1 MSQTS
6 DKRGRGRP
14 RREGADAEIL
24 AVARAMLAERGYREL
39 SVDEIAERAG
49 VAKTTVYRRWPS
61 KGTLVAAAI
70 APAAPATSSADEL
83 LHETQ
88 TMLEPLADAQDDAEI
103 LGVIRA
109 ILAPRRIAL
118 TRLLHGDAA
127 RADALLGALWLRLFV
142 K

>member
-1 MSQTS
+1 MSETS
-6 DKRGRGRP
+6 QKRGRGRP
-14 RREGADAEIL
+14 RREGADEEIL
-24 AVARAMLAERGYREL
+24 AVARTMLAERGYSDL

-70 APAAPATSSADEL
+70 APTAPATTSADEL
-83 LHETQ
+83 LRETQ
-88 TMLEPLADAQDDAEI
+88 ALLAPLADAHDDAEI

-109 ILAPRRIAL
+109 ILAPRRAVL
-118 TRLLHGDAA
+118 TRLVGDSE
-127 RADALLGALWLRLFV
+127 RADELLGALWLRLFV